1 MDLHLCQV
9 ESEAEI
15 TASNNKSLPWSLCQE
30 QLAERTPGVTYHQ
43 HRERLKL
50 WKQRRCCLP
59 ATDKQQG
66 ATQSQHTL
74 QALPGG
80 GGGEGGAQQ

>member
-15 TASNNKSLPWSLCQE
+15 TASNNKSLPRSLCQE
-30 QLAERTPGVTYHQ
+30 QLAERTRGVTYHQ
-43 HRERLKL
+43 QGERLKL
-50 WKQRRCCLP
+50 WKQRGCCLSS
-59 ATDKQQG
+59 TDEQQD
-66 ATQSQHTL
+66 AAQSQYEL

-80 GGGEGGAQQ
+80 VGGGTQS